1 MVCKAWNELYRSQNA
16 SPLHEALVVDF
27 RKELERALRER
38 LARGGLGLR
47 RPVVHASR
55 VISWSEGRA
64 EWVRKLHIGGKYSGA
79 LEDFSSE
86 DLSALVAVAGS
97 SLTELWIGPDLE
109 KHETSS
115 FELCQ
120 KRFWN
125 SLRDSVIPHR
135 RLRSLVV
142 HGAGASVSDVAPLA
156 QLAGSLEELVL
167 YTYRRVDVSR
177 ELQRFPESFSDL
189 TELQSLRLIGY

>member
-1 MVCKAWNELYRSQNA
+1 MTEAFDTGDLAAALDDIKFPVDDDRPKTIYNLPNDVLVSIFEAIRDLCYVRHTIPCVCKAWAELYRSQNA

-79 LEDFSSE
+79 LEDFSPE
-86 DLSALVAVAGS
+86 DGQARRRRGVFFDR
-97 SLTELWIGPDLE
+97 DLDW
-109 KHETSS
+109 
-115 FELCQ
+115 
-120 KRFWN
+120 FWPP
-125 SLRDSVIPHR
+125 R
-135 RLRSLVV
+135 
-142 HGAGASVSDVAPLA
+142 AA
-156 QLAGSLEELVL
+156 
-167 YTYRRVDVSR
+167 
-177 ELQRFPESFSDL
+177 
-189 TELQSLRLIGY
+189 